1 MVALFRLLT
10 ILPLELLLIRSS
22 LPRFDSVRSA
32 RPGRPTPPV
41 LDTVVEVARQAYA
54 LKVAYYQG
62 FYRAHGAVHHPHI
75 KKTANCRPCPIAHVR
90 AERLAERAH
99 LHTTMWSSC
108 PDPTPSLIA
117 SAFAGGAVAL
127 ACDYLRR
134 VAVLRAALPRQSDR
148 SCLPRCPGSRIARAC
163 GRAAV
168 RPLAR

>member
-1 MVALFRLLT
+1 
-10 ILPLELLLIRSS
+10 
-22 LPRFDSVRSA
+22 
-32 RPGRPTPPV
+32 
-41 LDTVVEVARQAYA
+41 
-54 LKVAYYQG
+54 VAYYQG

-148 SCLPRCPGSRIARAC
+148 SCLWPCSCAPFGTLASGTTTTASRGRQSSPPGRPASSCA
-163 GRAAV
+163 GRSA
-168 RPLAR
+168 LKYIY